1 MRSIAR
7 ISCAV
12 LFAALVAAPVL
23 AVDKAPSAKKG
34 APAAKAPAAKPAPT
48 VAPTATPAPKPVLVF
63 FMNPAGRPC
72 QIQDQLLAES
82 KAQWGPLAD
91 LRYARTDAES
101 DRELFYRY
109 GVRAL
114 PTLLL
119 VDPAGKELKRF
130 PPGIQQP
137 TTVLEGLK
145 ASR

>member
-1 MRSIAR
+1 MKPIAR
-7 ISCAV
+7 VSCVV

-23 AVDKAPSAKKG
+23 AVE
-34 APAAKAPAAKPAPT
+34 KAPAAKKGSPAAKAAAAKP
-48 VAPTATPAPKPVLVF
+48 APTATPAPKPVLVF

-82 KAQWGPLAD
+82 RAQWEPLAD
-91 LRYARTDAES
+91 LRYARTDTEA
-101 DRELFYRY
+101 DRDLFYRY

-114 PTLLL
+114 PTLVL

-137 TTVLEGLK
+137 TTVLDGLK
-145 ASR
+145 ATR